1 MPLSILPVRTSR
13 ELDLFIKFP
22 WVINRGDPNWVPPLI
37 KERKDKLDL
46 LRNPF
51 WRSAE
56 RELFLAVRDDQPV
69 GTIAA
74 VIDHHH
80 NEVLKVED
88 GLFGFFDCLNDQ
100 DIADQLFA
108 ATEFWM
114 KRKAMRLVRG
124 PYSPSTADECGI
136 LVEGFNTRPALL
148 EAHNPSYYAKLAQN
162 AGYAPCLEMV
172 ARMAVAPSD
181 TRQVED
187 LLSEKLLRVVEK
199 IQQRTD
205 VVLRTVNM
213 KDWYREISLACS
225 IYNQSLNSLPGY
237 VPVQEEE
244 FKTFADGFKPILDP
258 DLAQLV
264 EVKGVPVAFALAL
277 PDITPALQK
286 ANGHLRPVGLYHI
299 WRETRKPARGTFKI
313 LMVLPE
319 YQNRGIETL
328 LVLSVARAAFRKGYR
343 EMDMSLTGSEND
355 KSNRFQE
362 NLGYRVYRRYM
373 ILEKNL

>member
-22 WVINRGDPNWVPPLI
+22 WVINRRDSNWVPPLL

-56 RELFLAVRDDQPV
+56 RELYLAVRDDQPV

-74 VIDHHH
+74 IIDHHH
-80 NEVLKVED
+80 NNVLKVED

-100 DIADQLFA
+100 EVADRLFSA
-108 ATEFWM
+108 AESWL
-114 KRKAMRLVRG
+114 KQKAMRLVRG
-124 PYSPSTADECGI
+124 PYNPSATDECGI

-148 EAHNPSYYAKLAQN
+148 EAHNPSYYANLVQN
-162 AGYAPCLEMV
+162 AGYGPCLEMV
-172 ARMAVAPSD
+172 ARMAVAPSGA
-181 TRQVED
+181 RQVED
-187 LLSEKLLRVVEK
+187 ILSEKLMRAVEK

-205 VVLRTVNM
+205 VVLRTIIL
-213 KDWYREISLACS
+213 KDWEREISLACS
-225 IYNQSLNSLPGY
+225 IYNRSLNSLPGY

-244 FKTFADGFKPILDP
+244 FKAFADGFKPILDP
-258 DLAQLV
+258 DLAQLA

-277 PDITPALQK
+277 PDITPAFQK
-286 ANGHLRPVGLYHI
+286 ANGRLGPVGLFHI
-299 WRETRKPARGTFKI
+299 WKLTRKPARGTFKI
-313 LMVLPE
+313 LMVLPD

-328 LVLSVARAAFRKGYR
+328 LVLAIARAAFRKGYR
-343 EMDMSLTGSEND
+343 EMDMSLTGSENE

-362 NLGYRVYRRYM
+362 NLGYRVYRRYL
-373 ILEKNL
+373 IFEKYF